1 MSKAPV
7 TKTVYHPSIAGVT
20 REVED
25 SKPWTEAGWKSS
37 DPAKSTTTTTKA
49 ADSK

>member
-1 MSKAPV
+1 MSKR
-7 TKTVYHPSIAGVT
+7 TVFHPSIAGVT

-25 SKPWTEAGWKSS
+25 TESWKAAGWRLT
-37 DPAKSTTTTTKA
+37 DPAAKTTTSTTTKA

>member
-1 MSKAPV
+1 MSKKPV
-7 TKTVYHPSIAGVT
+7 TKTVFHPSIAGVT

-25 SKPWTEAGWKSS
+25 TKSWTDNGWKLSAPS
-37 DPAKSTTTTTKA
+37 KSTDTKA

>member
-1 MSKAPV
+1 MSKKPT

-25 SKPWTEAGWKSS
+25 TKSWTDGGWKLTAPS
-37 DPAKSTTTTTKA
+37 KSTDTTKA

>member
-1 MSKAPV
+1 MSKTPT
-7 TKTVYHPSIAGVT
+7 TKTVFHPTIAGVT

-25 SKPWTEAGWKSS
+25 AKSWTDAGWRLT
-37 DPAKSTTTTTKA
+37 DPSKTTTTKA

>member
-1 MSKAPV
+1 MSKR
-7 TKTVYHPSIAGVT
+7 TVFHPSIAGVT

-25 SKPWTEAGWKSS
+25 TKPWTEAGWKSS
-37 DPAKSTTTTTKA
+37 DPNAKSTTSTTTKA